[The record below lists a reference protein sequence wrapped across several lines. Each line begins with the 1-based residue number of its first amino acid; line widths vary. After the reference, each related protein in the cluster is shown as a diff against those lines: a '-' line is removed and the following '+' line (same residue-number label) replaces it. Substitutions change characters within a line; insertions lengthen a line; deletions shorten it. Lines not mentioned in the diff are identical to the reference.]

1 MSVTE
6 FHPVFF
12 GAVVR
17 SREGDARI
25 MCMAQQGDDSASV
38 HYIKVDTSMDDSTF
52 NFQSGARRTFQE
64 ELRGS
69 GLAVRVTDRPVQDLE
84 RLVRSDLHE
93 AYGSSADVETKQISK
108 PSLASLFM

>member
-25 MCMAQQGDDSASV
+25 MCMAQQSENSASV
-38 HYIKVDTSMDDSTF
+38 HYIKVDTSMDDSMF
-52 NFQSGARRTFQE
+52 NFQSGDRRTFQE

-69 GLAVRVTDRPVQDLE
+69 GLAVRVTDKEVRDLE
-84 RLVRSDLHE
+84 RMVQADLHE
-93 AYGSSADVETKQISK
+93 AYGSGADVATKQISK